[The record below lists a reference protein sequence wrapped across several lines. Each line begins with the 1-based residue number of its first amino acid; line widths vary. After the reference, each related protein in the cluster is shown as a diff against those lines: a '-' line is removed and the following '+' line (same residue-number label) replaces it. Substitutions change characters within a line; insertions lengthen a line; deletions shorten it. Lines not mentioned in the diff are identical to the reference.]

1 MDVPELKK
9 YSDRSFDITVQ
20 KKNALERSRSRQ
32 ILAYNGHLFR
42 ADAVTINLAQTL
54 QDRAGGFYVLDLND
68 NPCLITDAKEFVNRL
83 IARNQES
90 LNEYHRWYQTLK
102 HRNS

>member
-1 MDVPELKK
+1 MDIPELKK
-9 YSDRSFDITVQ
+9 YSNESFDITVR

-32 ILAYNGHLFR
+32 ILTYNGHLFR
-42 ADAVTINLAQTL
+42 ADPITINFAQTMHN
-54 QDRAGGFYVLDLND
+54 RAEEFYVLDVND
-68 NPCLITDAKEFVNRL
+68 NPCLIKDTKEFLDQL
-83 IARNQES
+83 ITRNQES